1 MASFK
6 YTSLGSGGA
15 GVIDAPDRASAVRQ
29 LVGKGITPA
38 SLTPV
43 SDRDGSK
50 PANNGH
56 ASAKSSGAEF
66 EKPGAAAAPAPAS
79 TGTTQVPPAS
89 KWSLGSG
96 RTMSLGD
103 TAQFIRELATAVQ
116 AGLPLVPA
124 LRTMAKGRRGGNQ
137 HAMLMHLIAKV
148 EQGDSLAKALETWG
162 KPFDELIVNLVKA
175 GEASGKLADVLH
187 QAADLL
193 EGDLR
198 LRRSLMSATLYPL
211 MLITL
216 ASIAV
221 VIVTTFIVPAV
232 LKPLVGQNIKLPL
245 PTIIVQGF
253 ASFVS
258 GYWWLILG
266 VIAGIVFFFQRARR
280 QPESRLKLDRFT
292 LKIPLFG
299 PMIRD
304 AMVARFTRTLGT
316 LVSSGLPVL
325 TALRLTAAT
334 LTNVAMRGAVV
345 KVCDQVAGGKT
356 IAEPLEA
363 TGFFPPLLVQ
373 IVALGERSGRL
384 PELLRQAAGSLEEKT
399 NTRVKAITTIIPP
412 VLVVIVAIV
421 VGFIVA
427 SIILPLLQMQD
438 SLK

>member
-43 SDRDGSK
+43 SDRDSTK
-50 PANNGH
+50 PASNGH
-56 ASAKSSGAEF
+56 ASAKAKDAEF
-66 EKPGAAAAPAPAS
+66 EKPGTAAAPTTGSAADAPS
-79 TGTTQVPPAS
+79 PPAS
-89 KWSLGSG
+89 KWSFGSS

-148 EQGDSLAKALETWG
+148 EQGDSLAKALDTWG

-221 VIVTTFIVPAV
+221 VIVTTFIVP
-232 LKPLVGQNIKLPL
+232 KPLVGQNIKLPL

-266 VIAGIVFFFQRARR
+266 VIAAVVFFFQRARR

-299 PMIRD
+299 PMIRN
-304 AMVARFTRTLGT
+304 AMVARFTRT